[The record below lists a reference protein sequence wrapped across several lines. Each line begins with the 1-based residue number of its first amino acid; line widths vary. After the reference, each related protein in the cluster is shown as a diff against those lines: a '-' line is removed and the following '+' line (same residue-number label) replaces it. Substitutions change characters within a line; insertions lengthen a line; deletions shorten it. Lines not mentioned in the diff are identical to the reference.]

1 MSSTITVLF
10 MTIRYNI
17 AYCRSDDRLFIHS
30 TVLSGRYGN
39 DSTVTVVKFFLSFLC
54 CFCRIVIP
62 LVCVFVLCGAIV
74 P

>member
-17 AYCRSDDRLFIHS
+17 AYCRSDDRLVIHS

-39 DSTVTVVKFFLSFLC
+39 DSTVTGVKFFVFSLLFLLYC
-54 CFCRIVIP
+54 YSSCLCLCFV
-62 LVCVFVLCGAIV
+62 
-74 P
+74 